1 MKIITLFALAALV
14 APLSRAEDSLP
25 LASQLL
31 DLNSTATVMQQTF
44 EAGLKPSLDHMRAQ
58 GAPADLV
65 ESIHVEARNFFA
77 ENFKWDVMKPQ
88 IAKIYADAFTA
99 AELQDMIAFYKSPTG
114 QKTVEKLPGVTQQI
128 MALALSGVQAHMPE
142 FQQRVGALI
151 QDYKKKADAA
161 AALAAPASQAAPAAS
176 DAPGTITVPPPASK

>member
-1 MKIITLFALAALV
+1 MKRIPILVLAALL
-14 APLSRAEDSLP
+14 APLARAEDSLS

-31 DLNSTATVMQQTF
+31 DINGTATFVQQSL
-44 EAGLKPSLDHMRAQ
+44 EAGVKPYLNNMRAQ

-77 ENFKWDVMKPQ
+77 ENFKWDAAKPE
-88 IAKIYADAFTA
+88 IAKIYAAAFTE
-99 AELQDMIAFYKSPTG
+99 AELRDMIAYYKSPTG
-114 QKTVEKLPGVTQQI
+114 QKAVEKLPDVTQQA
-128 MALALSGVQAHMPE
+128 MARALSGVQAHMPD

-161 AALAAPASQAAPAAS
+161 AAQAAPAAS
-176 DAPGTITVPPPASK
+176 GTPGTNAAPAPVSK